1 MRPKQGGPTP
11 YRIKKAVEEFY
22 LANEVLQKDGFIH
35 HKRGSIYLP
44 FKLDINLVLK
54 EFPDL
59 KTAVVPVNEAM
70 DKILAKMELFDKI
83 VKELYPVEKD

>member
-22 LANEVLQKDGFIH
+22 LANEVLQKEGFIH

-44 FKLDINLVLK
+44 FKPDINLVLK

-59 KTAVVPVNEAM
+59 KTAIVPVNEAM